1 MGKNKKEKAPVNK
14 NNAGAPVA
22 GGAVTKKIG
31 KKEIAMIITA
41 AVLALTL
48 VAGLI
53 IIAVQQI
60 NDHNESKFD
69 YITSN
74 LSEYITID
82 KAQYKDYKLNI
93 DIAKPK
99 DIDVDITILNLLA
112 TNKGEPIDSGK
123 LYSYGKITP
132 GDVVSIYYRGYL
144 VDENGEEQY
153 ASGMCNFGSSSPAEL
168 EIGSNQFVPG
178 FELNLVDKEFTKEN
192 QLVKLTSGAVNEEY
206 IVYVSY
212 SRQIADKSKDK
223 EKASDVRYVFGDEDN
238 IKKYGQGFENMLKT
252 LTIGAADGA
261 SFSAK
266 NGDGVEYDY
275 TDVKVTYA
283 TSNET
288 EGDYILIDCYFP
300 YDYTTATL
308 RNKNARFEVYVHGI
322 EEYEAPE
329 FTDEFIE
336 SKLGEDDFGVTED
349 DLKDY
354 DGTLTEKL
362 RAYLLDKL
370 DEAYEAEL
378 EAEIET
384 LMWDHY
390 LKIAEIKKYPKKKVE
405 AIYVEYYDDVVWQYE
420 NSGGSIQNSY
430 TEEYENYD
438 NIDDYAMAYL
448 SCEYYGYDDWKEYL
462 YAMAESLV
470 KERLVL
476 YYILKEENLLPTEA
490 ALAAKIDEVKTEYK
504 EEYYSQYLENENKK
518 REDYTDEEWAE
529 FTAKR
534 DEELFEYYNDD
545 YFTELAYYDIGLEVF
560 ITWPTVTT
568 FDNQPE
574 IADK

>member
-1 MGKNKKEKAPVNK
+1 MGKNKTEKAIVNK
-14 NNAGAPVA
+14 KSAPVTDGDA
-22 GGAVTKKIG
+22 LTKKIG

-48 VAGLI
+48 IAGLI
-53 IIAVQQI
+53 IIAIQQI
-60 NDHNESKFD
+60 NDHYESKFD
-69 YITSN
+69 YITSD

-112 TNKGEPIDSGK
+112 TNKGEPVDSGK
-123 LYSYGKITP
+123 SYTYGKITP

-153 ASGMCNFGSSSPAEL
+153 ASGLCNFGSSSPAQL

-178 FELNLVDKEFTKEN
+178 FELNLSGEEFSKEN
-192 QLVKLTSGAVNEEY
+192 QLVKLTSGAVEDEY

-266 NGDGVEYDY
+266 NGEGIEYDY
-275 TDVKVTYA
+275 TDVKVMYA

-288 EGDYILIDCYFP
+288 ERDYILVDCYFP
-300 YDYTTATL
+300 YDYKTSAL
-308 RNKNARFEVYVHGI
+308 RNKNAKFEVYVHGI

-362 RAYLLDKL
+362 RAYLKDKL
-370 DEAYEAEL
+370 DEAYKEEL
-378 EAEIET
+378 ESEIET

-390 LKIAEIKKYPKKKVE
+390 LKIAEVKKYPKKKVE
-405 AIYVEYYDDVVWQYE
+405 AIYNEYYDDVVWQYE

-430 TEEYENYD
+430 TQEYENYD

-448 SCEYYGYDDWKEYL
+448 SCEYYGYDDWKDYL

-476 YYILKEENLLPTEA
+476 YYILKEENLLPTAEE
-490 ALAAKIDEVKTEYK
+490 LTAKIDEVKTEYK
-504 EEYYSQYLENENKK
+504 EEYYTQYLENEKKK
-518 REDYTDEEWAE
+518 REDYTDEEWAK

-545 YFTELAYYDIGLEVF
+545 YFTELAYYDIGLEAF
-560 ITWPTVTT
+560 ITWPTVIT

>member
-1 MGKNKKEKAPVNK
+1 MGKNKTEKAIVNK
-14 NNAGAPVA
+14 KSAPVTDGDA
-22 GGAVTKKIG
+22 LTKKIG

-48 VAGLI
+48 IAGLI
-53 IIAVQQI
+53 IIAIQQI
-60 NDHNESKFD
+60 NDHYESKFD
-69 YITSN
+69 YITSDI
-74 LSEYITID
+74 SEYITID

-112 TNKGEPIDSGK
+112 TNKGEPVDSGK
-123 LYSYGKITP
+123 SYTYGKITP

-153 ASGMCNFGSSSPAEL
+153 ASGLCNFGSSSPAQL

-178 FELNLVDKEFTKEN
+178 FELNLSGKEFSKEN
-192 QLVKLTSGAVNEEY
+192 QLVKLTSGAVEDEY

-266 NGDGVEYDY
+266 NGEGVEYDY
-275 TDVKVTYA
+275 TDVKVVYA

-288 EGDYILIDCYFP
+288 ECDYILVDCYFP
-300 YDYTTATL
+300 YDYQTSAL
-308 RNKNARFEVYVHGI
+308 RNKNAKFEVYVHGI

-362 RAYLLDKL
+362 RAYLKDKL
-370 DEAYEAEL
+370 DEAYKEEL
-378 EAEIET
+378 ESEIET

-390 LKIAEIKKYPKKKVE
+390 LKIAEVKKYPKKKVE
-405 AIYVEYYDDVVWQYE
+405 AIYIEYYDDVVWQYE
-420 NSGGSIQNSY
+420 NNGGSIQNSY
-430 TEEYENYD
+430 TQEYENYD

-448 SCEYYGYDDWKEYL
+448 SCEYYGYDDWKDYL

-476 YYILKEENLLPTEA
+476 YYILKEENLLPTAEE
-490 ALAAKIDEVKTEYK
+490 LTAKIDEVKTEYK
-504 EEYYSQYLENENKK
+504 EEYYTQYLENEKKK
-518 REDYTDEEWAE
+518 REDYTDEEWAK

-545 YFTELAYYDIGLEVF
+545 YFTELAYYDIGLEAF
-560 ITWPTVTT
+560 ITWPTVIT

>member
-1 MGKNKKEKAPVNK
+1 MGKNKTEKAIVNK
-14 NNAGAPVA
+14 KSAPVTDGDA
-22 GGAVTKKIG
+22 LTKKIG

-48 VAGLI
+48 IAGLI
-53 IIAVQQI
+53 IIAIQQI
-60 NDHNESKFD
+60 NDHYESKFD
-69 YITSN
+69 YITSDI
-74 LSEYITID
+74 SEYITID

-112 TNKGEPIDSGK
+112 TNKGEPVDSGK
-123 LYSYGKITP
+123 SYTYGKITP
-132 GDVVSIYYRGYL
+132 GDLVSIYYRGYL
-144 VDENGEEQY
+144 VDENGDEQY
-153 ASGMCNFGSSSPAEL
+153 ASGLCNFGSSSPAQL

-178 FELNLVDKEFTKEN
+178 FELNLSGKEFSKEN
-192 QLVKLTSGAVNEEY
+192 QLVKLTSGAVEDEY

-266 NGDGVEYDY
+266 NGEGVEYDY
-275 TDVKVTYA
+275 TDVKVVYA

-288 EGDYILIDCYFP
+288 ELDYILVDCYFP
-300 YDYTTATL
+300 YDYQTSAL
-308 RNKNARFEVYVHGI
+308 RNKNAKFEVYVHGI

-362 RAYLLDKL
+362 RAYLKDKL
-370 DEAYEAEL
+370 DEAYKEEL
-378 EAEIET
+378 ESEIET

-390 LKIAEIKKYPKKKVE
+390 LKIAEVKKYPKKKVE
-405 AIYVEYYDDVVWQYE
+405 AIYNEYYDDVVWQYE
-420 NSGGSIQNSY
+420 NNGGSIQNSY
-430 TEEYENYD
+430 TQEYENYD
-438 NIDDYAMAYL
+438 NIDDYAKAYL
-448 SCEYYGYDDWKEYL
+448 SCEYYGYDDWKDYL

-476 YYILKEENLLPTEA
+476 YYILKEENLLPTAEE
-490 ALAAKIDEVKTEYK
+490 LTAKIDEVKTEYK
-504 EEYYSQYLENENKK
+504 EEYYTQYLENEKKK
-518 REDYTDEEWAE
+518 REDYTDEEWAK

-545 YFTELAYYDIGLEVF
+545 YFTELAYYDIGLEAF
-560 ITWPTVTT
+560 ITWPTVIT

>member
-1 MGKNKKEKAPVNK
+1 MGKNKTEKAIVNK
-14 NNAGAPVA
+14 KSAPVTDGDA
-22 GGAVTKKIG
+22 LTKKIG

-48 VAGLI
+48 IAGLI
-53 IIAVQQI
+53 IIAIQQI
-60 NDHNESKFD
+60 NDHYESKFD
-69 YITSN
+69 YITSDI
-74 LSEYITID
+74 SEYITID

-112 TNKGEPIDSGK
+112 TNKGEPVDSGK
-123 LYSYGKITP
+123 SYTYGKITP

-153 ASGMCNFGSSSPAEL
+153 ASGLCNFGSSSPAQL

-178 FELNLVDKEFTKEN
+178 FELNLSGKEFSKEN
-192 QLVKLTSGAVNEEY
+192 QLVKLTSGAVEDGY
-206 IVYVSY
+206 IVYLSY

-266 NGDGVEYDY
+266 NGEGVEYDY
-275 TDVKVTYA
+275 TDVKVVYA

-288 EGDYILIDCYFP
+288 ERDYILVDCYFP
-300 YDYTTATL
+300 YDYQTSAL
-308 RNKNARFEVYVHGI
+308 RNKNAKFEVYVHGI

-336 SKLGEDDFGVTED
+336 SKLGKDDFGVSED

-354 DGTLTEKL
+354 DGTLTEQL
-362 RAYLLDKL
+362 RAYLEDKL
-370 DEAYEAEL
+370 DEAYKEEL
-378 EAEIET
+378 ESEIET

-390 LKIAEIKKYPKKKVE
+390 LKIAEVKKYPKKKVE
-405 AIYVEYYDDVVWQYE
+405 AIYIEYYDDVVWQYE
-420 NSGGSIQNSY
+420 NNGGSIQNSY
-430 TEEYENYD
+430 TQEYENYD

-448 SCEYYGYDDWKEYL
+448 SCEYYGYDDWKDYL

-476 YYILKEENLLPTEA
+476 YYILKEENLLPTAEE
-490 ALAAKIDEVKTEYK
+490 LTAKIDEVKTEYK
-504 EEYYSQYLENENKK
+504 EEYYTQYLENEKKK
-518 REDYTDEEWAE
+518 REDYTDEEWAK

-545 YFTELAYYDIGLEVF
+545 YFTELAYYDIGLEAF
-560 ITWPTVTT
+560 ITWPTVIT

>member
-1 MGKNKKEKAPVNK
+1 MGKNKTEKAIVNK
-14 NNAGAPVA
+14 KSAPVTDGDA
-22 GGAVTKKIG
+22 LTKKIG

-48 VAGLI
+48 IAGLI
-53 IIAVQQI
+53 IIAIQQI
-60 NDHNESKFD
+60 NDHYESKFD
-69 YITSN
+69 YITSDI
-74 LSEYITID
+74 SEYITID

-112 TNKGEPIDSGK
+112 TNKGEPVDSGK
-123 LYSYGKITP
+123 SYTYGKITP

-153 ASGMCNFGSSSPAEL
+153 ASGLCNFGSSSPAQL

-178 FELNLVDKEFTKEN
+178 FELNLSGKEFSKEN
-192 QLVKLTSGAVNEEY
+192 QLVKLTSGAVEDGY

-266 NGDGVEYDY
+266 NGEGIEYDY
-275 TDVKVTYA
+275 TDVKVVYA

-288 EGDYILIDCYFP
+288 ERDYILVDCYFP
-300 YDYTTATL
+300 YDYQTSAL
-308 RNKNARFEVYVHGI
+308 RNKNAKFEVYVHGI

-362 RAYLLDKL
+362 RAYLKDKL
-370 DEAYEAEL
+370 DEAYKEEL
-378 EAEIET
+378 ESEIET

-390 LKIAEIKKYPKKKVE
+390 LKIAEVKKYPKKKVE
-405 AIYVEYYDDVVWQYE
+405 AIYIEYYDDVVWQYE
-420 NSGGSIQNSY
+420 NNGGSIQNSY
-430 TEEYENYD
+430 TQEYENYD

-448 SCEYYGYDDWKEYL
+448 SCEYYGYDDWKDYL

-476 YYILKEENLLPTEA
+476 YYILKEENLLPTAEE
-490 ALAAKIDEVKTEYK
+490 LTAKIDEVKTEYK
-504 EEYYSQYLENENKK
+504 EEYYTQYLENEKKK
-518 REDYTDEEWAE
+518 REDYTDEQWAE

-545 YFTELAYYDIGLEVF
+545 YFTELAYYDIGLEAF
-560 ITWPTVTT
+560 ITWPTVIT